1 MTIYL
6 GLEDFVET
14 AAAVLDLPE
23 ETVVKMARLDLAE
36 SALHAPQAGWGEV
49 EFYPDLP
56 MKAAVLLV
64 RLAKN
69 HALYPDK
76 LAALAERLSGAYLRA
91 EARTSADTETAHRR
105 DTGPCRGGQEAK
117 PQVSDLRFVVEVGRL
132 ELPSRG
138 VVPGLLRAQPPVEI
152 RTRASGGDAPGS

>member
-49 EFYPDLP
+49 EFYPDFP

-64 RLAKN
+64 RLARTTPCPT
-69 HALYPDK
+69 AT
-76 LAALAERLSGAYLRA
+76 SG
-91 EARTSADTETAHRR
+91 
-105 DTGPCRGGQEAK
+105 
-117 PQVSDLRFVVEVGRL
+117 
-132 ELPSRG
+132 
-138 VVPGLLRAQPPVEI
+138 PP
-152 RTRASGGDAPGS
+152 

>member
-36 SALHAPQAGWGEV
+36 SAFHAPQAGWGEV
-49 EFYPDLP
+49 EFYPDFP

-64 RLAKN
+64 RLARN

-76 LAALAERLSGAYLRA
+76 LAALAEGLSGAYLRA
-91 EARTSADTETAHRR
+91 QARTSADTETAQRR
-105 DTGPCRGGQEAK
+105 DTGTAEVVRISKNRRSVTCGFGGGGETRT
-117 PQVSDLRFVVEVGRL
+117 P
-132 ELPSRG
+132 
-138 VVPGLLRAQPPVEI
+138 VPR
-152 RTRASGGDAPGS
+152 RRSRASPSAAAG